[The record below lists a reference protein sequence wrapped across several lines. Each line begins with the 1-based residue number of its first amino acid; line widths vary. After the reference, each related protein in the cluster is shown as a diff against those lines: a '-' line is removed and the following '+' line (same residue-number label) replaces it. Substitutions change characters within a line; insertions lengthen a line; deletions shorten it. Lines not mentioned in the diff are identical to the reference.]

1 MGFVPP
7 LTFAEAREL
16 VLRTVRKAS
25 ARPVSETV
33 SLDSSVGRVLATDMR
48 ADRPYPPFPRS
59 ARDGFAVRVADFP
72 GVVRVIGE
80 VKAGGHFDGMLQ
92 PGETVEIMTGAPVPQ
107 GADSILMV
115 EHAKRTGDQVS
126 TDRQPQP
133 GEHIV
138 AAGSECAG
146 DAVAV
151 WGGTRIDYGH
161 LASLA
166 TVGAAC
172 VSVFRK
178 PAVAVIATGDEL
190 VPIDSTPQTQQIR
203 NSNSH
208 TLAAQIVRAGGAP
221 VVFPPAPDDYDRT
234 RDAIETAL
242 SSADLLLL
250 SGGVSAGKYDL
261 VESVLAD
268 FGAEFYF
275 DRVRIQPGQPLVFG
289 RVRDRF
295 FFGLPGNPL
304 STMVTFELFA
314 RAALDIIGGCTETSL
329 PITWARL
336 TAPFRHNSGL
346 TRFLPAR
353 LETGN
358 VTHIRWQGSGDVFA
372 LARANAFLVAREDRE
387 FWNTG
392 ESIEVLAR

>member
-1 MGFVPP
+1 M
-7 LTFAEAREL
+7 
-16 VLRTVRKAS
+16 
-25 ARPVSETV
+25 
-33 SLDSSVGRVLATDMR
+33 
-48 ADRPYPPFPRS
+48 
-59 ARDGFAVRVADFP
+59 RVADFP
-72 GVVRVIGE
+72 GVFRIVGE
-80 VKAGGHFDGMLQ
+80 VKAGGHFDGILRA
-92 PGETVEIMTGAPVPQ
+92 GEAVEIMTGAPVPQ
-107 GADSILMV
+107 GADSILMI
-115 EHAKRTGDQVS
+115 EHAKRTGDEVS
-126 TDRQPQP
+126 TDRPLQP

-138 AAGSECAG
+138 VAGSECG
-146 DAVAV
+146 SGAVAV

-190 VPIDSTPQTQQIR
+190 VPIDSTPRNEQIR

-221 VVFPPAPDDYDRT
+221 VVSPPAPDDYDRT

-242 SSADLLLL
+242 ASADLLLL

-314 RAALDIIGGCTETSL
+314 RAALDIIGGCTDTPL

-336 TAPFRHNSGL
+336 TAPFRHKSGL

-353 LETGN
+353 LETGD

-372 LARANAFLVAREDRE
+372 LARANVFLIAREDRE